1 MKKTIITN
9 KFTLLEIL
17 FAIAIFST
25 GIFVLMEKRNFGL
38 EATHYSVN
46 LFESQKIIDEVLADY
61 RLHPFSEEALP
72 LQKDYSPFDVK
83 VSVAKESVNI
93 LPEEW
98 RVEYDDEYGEDE
110 KKKKR
115 IILRVTVDVAFGT
128 LEDPEP
134 VNHYKISTLIRHI
147 ELESEED
154 D

>member
-1 MKKTIITN
+1 MKKAIIIN

-25 GIFVLMEKRNFGL
+25 AIFTLMEKRNFGL

-46 LFESQKIIDEVLADY
+46 LFEAQKIIDEVLADY

-72 LQKDYSPFDVK
+72 VQKDYAPFEVN

-98 RVEYDDEYGEDE
+98 RVDYDEEYGEEE

-115 IILRVTVDVAFGT
+115 IILRVTVDIGFGT
-128 LEDPEP
+128 LADPEP
-134 VNHYKISTLIRHI
+134 SNHYKISTLIRHI
-147 ELESEED
+147 ELEPEED